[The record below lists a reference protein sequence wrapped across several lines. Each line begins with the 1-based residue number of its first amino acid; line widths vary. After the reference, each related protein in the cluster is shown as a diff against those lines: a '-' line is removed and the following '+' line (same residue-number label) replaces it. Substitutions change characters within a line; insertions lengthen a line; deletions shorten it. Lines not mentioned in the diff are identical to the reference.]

1 MIEST
6 DSVDRAGQQSRP
18 IDDEVVRITNLS
30 KTFHKRGLKALDDV
44 NFTLRHGTF
53 TSIIGPSG
61 CGKSTLLKIIAGLIP
76 ATSGE
81 ILLKGEPVSGPRQDI
96 GIMFQQPTLL
106 PWRTSLENVLLPIEI
121 REGASAAEAKS
132 DKARQLLDLVGLNG
146 FDQVHPF
153 ELSGGMAQRV
163 AICRMLVTG
172 PAILLLDEPFG
183 ALDELTREYMNVELQ
198 RICIERDATAFMVTH
213 AIQEAV
219 FLADQVFVMSAR
231 PGRIAEIVDVDLPRP
246 RTLDMMTTPE
256 FGALVRHVRHRLD
269 ELGGAD
275 DGLSGIGGGGQ

>member
-1 MIEST
+1 MTSSAE
-6 DSVDRAGQQSRP
+6 DVDRAGQLSRP
-18 IDDEVVRITNLS
+18 VDDEVVRITDLS
-30 KTFHKRGLKALDDV
+30 KTFHRRQVKALDGV
-44 NFTLRHGTF
+44 HLTLRHGTF
-53 TSIIGPSG
+53 TSVIGPSG
-61 CGKSTLLKIIAGLIP
+61 CGKSTLLKIMAGLIP

-81 ILLKGEPVSGPRQDI
+81 ILLQGKPVTGPRQDI

-106 PWRTSLENVLLPIEI
+106 PWRTALENVLLPFEI
-121 REGASAAEAKS
+121 RFGAAAAQAKKKEAM
-132 DKARQLLDLVGLNG
+132 QLLELVGLEG

-198 RICIERDATAFMVTH
+198 RICTERDATSFMVTH
-213 AIQEAV
+213 AIPEAV

-231 PGRIAEIVDVDLPRP
+231 PGKIAEIVDVDLPRP

-256 FGALVRHVRHRLD
+256 FGALVRHVRHNLD
-269 ELGGAD
+269 MGTDSGGPE
-275 DGLSGIGGGGQ
+275 

>member
-1 MIEST
+1 MTESAEA
-6 DSVDRAGQQSRP
+6 VDRAGHESRP
-18 IDDEVVRITNLS
+18 VNDEVVRITDLS

-44 NFTLRHGTF
+44 NVTLSHGTF
-53 TSIIGPSG
+53 TSVIGPSG
-61 CGKSTLLKIIAGLIP
+61 CGKSTLLKIMAGLIP

-81 ILLKGEPVSGPRQDI
+81 ILLNGKPVTGPRQDI

-106 PWRTSLENVLLPIEI
+106 PWRTSLDNVLLPIEV
-121 REGASAAEAKS
+121 RSGSAAAKAHS
-132 DKARQLLDLVGLNG
+132 EDALKLLELVGLGG
-146 FDQVHPF
+146 FDQVRPY

-198 RICIERDATAFMVTH
+198 RICRERDATSFMVTH
-213 AIQEAV
+213 AIPEAV

-231 PGRIAEIVDVDLPRP
+231 PGRIATVVDVDLPRP

-256 FGALVRHVRHRLD
+256 FGALVRRVRGTLD
-269 ELGGAD
+269 M
-275 DGLSGIGGGGQ
+275 GIDGGGLA

>member
-1 MIEST
+1 MTSSADRT
-6 DSVDRAGQQSRP
+6 DWAGQQSRP
-18 IDDEVVRITNLS
+18 VHNEVARITGLS
-30 KTFHKRGLKALDDV
+30 KTFHKRQVKALDEV
-44 NFTLRHGTF
+44 SFTLEHGTF
-53 TSIIGPSG
+53 TSVIGPSG
-61 CGKSTLLKIIAGLIP
+61 CGKSTLLKIMAGLIP
-76 ATSGE
+76 PTAGE
-81 ILLKGEPVSGPRQDI
+81 ILLQGSPVTGPRQDI

-106 PWRTSLENVLLPIEI
+106 PWRTALQNVLLPFEI
-121 REGASAAEAKS
+121 RFGAAAAQARSREAME
-132 DKARQLLDLVGLNG
+132 LLELVGLGG
-146 FDQVHPF
+146 FEEVHPF

-198 RICIERDATAFMVTH
+198 RICMERDATSFMVTH
-213 AIQEAV
+213 AIPEAV
-219 FLADQVFVMSAR
+219 FLADRVFVMSAR

-269 ELGGAD
+269 EMGAIAGD
-275 DGLSGIGGGGQ
+275 RP

>member
-1 MIEST
+1 MT
-6 DSVDRAGQQSRP
+6 TADKGTDRAGQQSRP
-18 IDDEVVRITNLS
+18 IDNEVVKVTNLN
-30 KTFHKRGLKALDDV
+30 KTFHKRGLKALDNV
-44 NFTLRHGTF
+44 NVSLRHGTF
-53 TSIIGPSG
+53 TSVIGPSG
-61 CGKSTLLKIIAGLIP
+61 CGKSTLLKIMAGLIP

-81 ILLKGEPVSGPRQDI
+81 ILLSGRPVTGPRQDI

-106 PWRTSLENVLLPIEI
+106 PWRTSLDNVLLPIEI
-121 REGASAAEAKS
+121 RSGTAAAQAKS
-132 DKARQLLDLVGLNG
+132 DDALQLLELVGLAG
-146 FDQVHPF
+146 FDQVRPF

-198 RICIERDATAFMVTH
+198 RICQERDATSFMVTH
-213 AIQEAV
+213 AIPEAV

-231 PGRIAEIVDVDLPRP
+231 PGRIAAVVDVDLPRP

-256 FGALVRHVRHRLD
+256 FGALVHRVREHLD
-269 ELGGAD
+269 M
-275 DGLSGIGGGGQ
+275 GINGGGLA

>member
-1 MIEST
+1 MTAPDKGI
-6 DSVDRAGQQSRP
+6 DRAGQESRP
-18 IDDEVVRITNLS
+18 INNEVVRITNLN
-30 KTFHKRGLKALDDV
+30 KTFHKRGLKALDNVDV
-44 NFTLRHGTF
+44 TLRHGTF
-53 TSIIGPSG
+53 TSVIGPSG
-61 CGKSTLLKIIAGLIP
+61 CGKSTLLKIMAGLIP

-81 ILLKGEPVSGPRQDI
+81 ILLNGLPVTGPRQDI

-106 PWRTSLENVLLPIEI
+106 PWRTSLDNVLLPIEI
-121 REGASAAEAKS
+121 RYGSAAAQARSEEALK
-132 DKARQLLDLVGLNG
+132 LLELVGLGG
-146 FDQVHPF
+146 FDQVRPF

-198 RICIERDATAFMVTH
+198 RICRERDATSFMVTH
-213 AIQEAV
+213 AIPEAV

-231 PGRIAEIVDVDLPRP
+231 PGRIATVVDVDLPRP

-256 FGALVRHVRHRLD
+256 FGALVHRVRESLD
-269 ELGGAD
+269 M
-275 DGLSGIGGGGQ
+275 GIDGGGLA

>member
-1 MIEST
+1 MT
-6 DSVDRAGQQSRP
+6 TADKGTDRAGQQSRP
-18 IDDEVVRITNLS
+18 IDNEVVKVTNLN
-30 KTFHKRGLKALDDV
+30 KTFHKRGLKALDNV
-44 NFTLRHGTF
+44 NVSLRHGTF
-53 TSIIGPSG
+53 TSVIGPSG
-61 CGKSTLLKIIAGLIP
+61 CGKSTLLKIMAGLIP

-81 ILLKGEPVSGPRQDI
+81 ILLSGRPVTGPRQDI

-106 PWRTSLENVLLPIEI
+106 PWRTSLDNVLLPIEI
-121 REGASAAEAKS
+121 RSGAAAAQAKS
-132 DKARQLLDLVGLNG
+132 ADALQLLELVGLAG
-146 FDQVHPF
+146 FDQVRPF

-198 RICIERDATAFMVTH
+198 RICRERDATSFMVTH
-213 AIQEAV
+213 AIPEAV

-231 PGRIAEIVDVDLPRP
+231 PGRIAAVVDVDLPRP

-256 FGALVRHVRHRLD
+256 FGALVHRVREHLD
-269 ELGGAD
+269 M
-275 DGLSGIGGGGQ
+275 GINGGGLA

>member
-1 MIEST
+1 MTESAEA
-6 DSVDRAGQQSRP
+6 VDRAGHETRP
-18 IDDEVVRITNLS
+18 VNDEVVRITDLS

-44 NFTLRHGTF
+44 NVTLSHGTF
-53 TSIIGPSG
+53 TSVIGPSG
-61 CGKSTLLKIIAGLIP
+61 CGKSTLLKIMAGLIP

-81 ILLKGEPVSGPRQDI
+81 ILLNGKPVTGPRQDI

-106 PWRTSLENVLLPIEI
+106 PWRTSLDNVLLPIEV
-121 REGASAAEAKS
+121 RSGSAAAKAHS
-132 DKARQLLDLVGLNG
+132 EDALKLLELVGLGG
-146 FDQVHPF
+146 FDQVRPY

-198 RICIERDATAFMVTH
+198 RICRERDATSFMVTH
-213 AIQEAV
+213 AIPEAV

-231 PGRIAEIVDVDLPRP
+231 PGRIATVVDVDLPRP

-256 FGALVRHVRHRLD
+256 FGALVRRVRGTLD
-269 ELGGAD
+269 M
-275 DGLSGIGGGGQ
+275 GIDGGGLA